1 MLKKYLLIV
10 FLYHF
15 SAVVYANPE
24 LEEIFQHLPFSQQE
38 IQQIKS
44 GKLVTVRA
52 AKESA
57 DDELAVVVAFVVKST
72 PAELK
77 KNFIKGVSVD
87 LPKEVLTHQVLTVAS
102 TEKDFS
108 KMTFS
113 SDESSEIDNF
123 LSVQP
128 GNKLNLSAVE
138 MKQFQSI
145 KNTVDKKADR
155 QKAVE
160 AQLHKVLLNRFQ
172 AYTKAGTKGIGPYQR
187 ENGKQYSLGSYFQKA
202 TRIDSILKQWYPD
215 FYQALINYPANK
227 PAQLEESFFALKL
240 EVQSRPTFTLL
251 HRMILEQ
258 GDAFALSVRQYYVTQ
273 TYNGEQDLALFI
285 PVKQGTLAVG
295 VFRNSSDAI
304 TGFGSSTKR
313 AIGGRM
319 FASSLSKLYE
329 QIQQQMKGK

>member
-1 MLKKYLLIV
+1 MLKKYVLIV
-10 FLYHF
+10 FLYYF

-24 LEEIFQHLPFSQQE
+24 IEEIIQHLPFSQQD

-44 GKLVTVRA
+44 GKLVTARPS
-52 AKESA
+52 KETA
-57 DDELAVVVAFVVKST
+57 EEELAVVLAFVVKTT
-72 PAELK
+72 PAELEK
-77 KNFIKGVSVD
+77 KFIKGVSVG
-87 LPKEVLTHQVLTVAS
+87 LPEEVLTYQALTVAS

-113 SDESSEIDNF
+113 SDESREIDNF
-123 LSVQP
+123 LSVEP
-128 GNKLNLSAVE
+128 GNKLNLSAEE

-155 QKAVE
+155 KKAVE
-160 AQLHKVLLNRFQ
+160 VQLHKVLLSRFQ

-187 ENGKQYSLGSYFQKA
+187 EKGKQYLLGDFFQNA
-202 TRIDSILKQWYPD
+202 TQIDGILKQWYPG

-227 PAQLEESFFALKL
+227 PAQLQESFYTLKL
-240 EVQSRPTFTLL
+240 NVEKRPTFTLL

-258 GDAFALSVRQYYVTQ
+258 GGAFALSVRQYYVTQ
-273 TYNGEQDLALFI
+273 TYNGQQDLALFL
-285 PVKQGTLAVG
+285 PVEQGTLALG
-295 VFRNSSDAI
+295 VFRTSTDAV
-304 TGFGSSTKR
+304 TGFGGSAKR

-329 QIQQQMKGK
+329 QIQQEMKD

>member
-1 MLKKYLLIV
+1 MLKNYLLII

-15 SAVVYANPE
+15 SAFVYASPDI
-24 LEEIFQHLPFSQQE
+24 EEIFKQLPFSQQE

-44 GKLVTVRA
+44 GKLVTVQA
-52 AKESA
+52 ARVSA
-57 DDELAVVVAFVVKST
+57 DDELAVVVAFVVKT
-72 PAELK
+72 IPAELK
-77 KNFIKGVSVD
+77 KHFIKGISVD

-113 SDESSEIDNF
+113 ADEGNEIDNF
-123 LSVQP
+123 LSVQA
-128 GNKLNLSAVE
+128 GNKLNLSAEE

-145 KNTVDKKADR
+145 KNRVEQKADR

-160 AQLHKVLLNRFQ
+160 AQLHKVLLSRFQ

-202 TRIDSILKQWYPD
+202 TRIDNILKQWYPG

-227 PAQLEESFFALKL
+227 PAQLQESFITLKL
-240 EVQSRPTFTLL
+240 EVQSRPTFTLQ

-313 AIGGRM
+313 AIGGRL

-329 QIQQQMKGK
+329 QIQQKMKKK